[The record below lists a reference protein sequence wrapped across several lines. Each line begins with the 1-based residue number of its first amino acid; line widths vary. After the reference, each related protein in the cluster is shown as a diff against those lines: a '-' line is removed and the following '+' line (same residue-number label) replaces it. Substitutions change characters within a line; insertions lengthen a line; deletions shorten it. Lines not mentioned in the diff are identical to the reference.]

1 MIGPLGAELQNNIKR
16 VWWKWMT
23 QLHDDVYPINGA
35 IITHPKVWEASGH
48 VQNFTD
54 PLVDCKKCHKR
65 FRADHLVE
73 EFLTEDAG
81 TASQNRLDQIAAEL
95 KSRHIVC
102 PECGGEF
109 TEVRKFNLMVE
120 TSLGVV
126 EGEKMT
132 AYLKGEA
139 CQTIYLDYQNVLNST
154 NAKISFGICQMERPS
169 EMKSPQDIFYS
180 VSANLN
186 SGIFSGLS
194 TPKRWINSMSTGK
207 QKEYSGTKAW
217 LATRIVCALGQHD
230 QNELAHYAKKAFDIE
245 YETPFGWKEWEG
257 IIGVEIGIYPV
268 TDNTVGMILLTLT
281 KNR

>member
-1 MIGPLGAELQNNIKR
+1 MEESKFMIGPLGAELQNNIKR

-154 NAKISFGICQMERPS
+154 NENFFWNMSIERPS
-169 EMKSPQDIFYS
+169 EMKSPRTFSIP
-180 VSANLN
+180 SANLN
-186 SGIFSGLS
+186 SDL
-194 TPKRWINSMSTGK
+194 
-207 QKEYSGTKAW
+207 
-217 LATRIVCALGQHD
+217 
-230 QNELAHYAKKAFDIE
+230 
-245 YETPFGWKEWEG
+245 
-257 IIGVEIGIYPV
+257 
-268 TDNTVGMILLTLT
+268 
-281 KNR
+281 